1 MEFPKALILTP
12 YNYHKWKDQ
21 MARYLRQKGL
31 YRITM
36 ATEVEPTLAI
46 EKSKY
51 LNRMDEAHGSICMC
65 ISPELQFHLSA
76 CNTPNEIWKKVEDLY
91 VKQDEM
97 KGHMLEVE
105 LLSLDPRNYDRIQ
118 DFFTKYNDL
127 LLQLKGC
134 GIDKSKEES
143 RQILSIMS
151 KLGPEYSVFVST
163 FHSVKL
169 ATGKSYTMPS
179 LQEFMESL
187 IFEQDKLIGMGKIKP
202 PKAHALAVHDSSH
215 NKHHRSDSSQKNQ
228 QQKDKGK
235 AHSHPKKEGYTKPF
249 NDSFGSRNEK
259 GKK

>member
-1 MEFPKALILTP
+1 MEFPKASILTP
-12 YNYHKWKDQ
+12 YNYHEWKDQ

-36 ATEVEPTLAI
+36 ATEVEPTSAI

-91 VKQDEM
+91 GKQDEM

-143 RQILSIMS
+143 RQILSICQS
-151 KLGPEYSVFVST
+151 SDRNT
-163 FHSVKL
+163 
-169 ATGKSYTMPS
+169 PS
-179 LQEFMESL
+179 LCLHFIQ
-187 IFEQDKLIGMGKIKP
+187 
-202 PKAHALAVHDSSH
+202 
-215 NKHHRSDSSQKNQ
+215 
-228 QQKDKGK
+228 
-235 AHSHPKKEGYTKPF
+235 
-249 NDSFGSRNEK
+249 
-259 GKK
+259 